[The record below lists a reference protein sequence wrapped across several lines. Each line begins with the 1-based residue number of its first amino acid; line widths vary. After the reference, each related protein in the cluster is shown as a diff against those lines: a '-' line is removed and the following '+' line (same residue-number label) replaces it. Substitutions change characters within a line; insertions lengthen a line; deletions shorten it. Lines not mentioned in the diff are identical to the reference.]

1 MDSHD
6 TLYQIVAK
14 PPNLKIFHSHLCS
27 IGMDLNTFGLLFLGS
42 LGLYGTYHYRKEDIA
57 ALPKTLKTP
66 WGEQVGKTRPIQ
78 SKTGDASMATEAR
91 RRRTIQGASCEE
103 LYKLKESRTTTG
115 SATGAIETYFLTSV
129 CPARPKKS
137 VVPVVPPF
145 IPVSSYTFTAAG
157 LDTNVWGP
165 YTTGLVDV
173 VSATSSFYVS
183 FFEEEPD
190 VFAPQQGNYMARLK
204 ASSPVTPTVL
214 VLPFYAPGR
223 SVVTFVIRF
232 LSFEQDAWFNDFAT
246 VLDVVQEPSPSTTTL
261 FTIRSS
267 DLSFST
273 ESDWLEI
280 RREIPNGGNHNLTF
294 AVQNVFDDN
303 LDNSSE
309 LLVYSVLIERDSV

>member
-1 MDSHD
+1 
-6 TLYQIVAK
+6 
-14 PPNLKIFHSHLCS
+14 
-27 IGMDLNTFGLLFLGS
+27 MDLNTFGLLFLGS
-42 LGLYGTYHYRKEDIA
+42 LGFYGTYQYWKTDVA
-57 ALPKTLKTP
+57 AVPKTLKTP
-66 WGEQVGKTRPIQ
+66 WGQQVGRTRPIQ
-78 SKTGDASMATEAR
+78 SKNGDASMATEAR

-165 YTTGLVDV
+165 YTTGFVDV
-173 VSATSSFYVS
+173 VSETSSFYVS
-183 FFEEEPD
+183 AYEEEPD
-190 VFAPQQGNYMARLK
+190 VFAPQRGNYMARLK
-204 ASSPVTPTVL
+204 ASSSVTPTVL

-223 SVVTFVIRF
+223 SVVTFVIKF
-232 LSFEQDAWFNDFAT
+232 VNFETGQVVVDDFAT

-267 DLSFST
+267 DLPSWT
-273 ESDWLEI
+273 DSDWLEI

-303 LDNSSE
+303 LDYSSE